1 MKEQQKEKARD
12 DAIMDKYMFNF
23 QSLAEKGPVNAF
35 DGMQKDAEQRV
46 NGQQVSVIDP
56 NQISLKESRLPIR
69 NRLDIPS
76 LGGYVGGQ
84 FTGFTRRN
92 RIQNYLKNIAKRVQN
107 KNEEHPSSGKHH

>member
-1 MKEQQKEKARD
+1 
-12 DAIMDKYMFNF
+12 MFNF
-23 QSLAEKGPVNAF
+23 QSLAEKGPINAF

-56 NQISLKESRLPIR
+56 NQVSLKESRLPIR

-84 FTGFTRRN
+84 FTGFSRRN
-92 RIQNYLKNIAKRVQN
+92 RIQNYLRNIAKKVQDKQKEKSSKKTN
-107 KNEEHPSSGKHH
+107 KHPSSVKLH